1 MSQNSGTINFLA
13 LVFCSFT
20 IGIVILFTFKVTMGI
35 SKPLKAMIRI
45 ADLIN
50 NRITEEQVLKEARD
64 EIKNLPEV
72 IIFYL
77 LNLI

>member
-1 MSQNSGTINFLA
+1 MSRNSGTINFLA
-13 LVFCSFT
+13 FIFCSFT
-20 IGIVILFTFKVTMGI
+20 IGIVIVFSFKVTMGI

-72 IIFYL
+72 FFYL
-77 LNLI
+77 RIYI